1 MWVLVCAAMLA
12 LSVAVF
18 VSRASA
24 QKDCV
29 MANACMECGVVSARR
44 KSANHLLEN
53 PKVGKWMVCNAC
65 FDVLHKFKLAR
76 VVLPKEVKMDF
87 KDAVVEVERQSKTII
102 VKIVAGKVVIV
113 PNREKDKAFLEPSEY
128 AITELG
134 SSDNLEGFHGNVPWM
149 LDEILAGKKWKLWS
163 MPLQPRD
170 NIDIPYKS
178 YDIGWSNED
187 GAERVRFFEAI
198 KFNCADL
205 LVRDNKI
212 IFVKTEEP
220 SQFYEDARAFGID
233 IFTAARTDKR
243 RVLNV
248 RGISVYGSFD
258 AGSITI
264 NVIESEGDDKLIDGF
279 GAISV
284 KMLERMKIETYL
296 RHPKEVAD
304 RILARMERTRQ
315 YNMRVMIPGIELVK
329 CDCVV
334 VDMEEDFRFTSP
346 SIKTEMTLTGN
357 QVKVCLEPN
366 GGKNKANMNPQHTVV
381 SPWVFG
387 LGKGKDFKKSFA
399 WKWFVADLA
408 KVFSDLAGDR
418 LHEDCEDLLEAFIQ
432 GRVASSNTT
441 LDKFKLAVWYA
452 NTKSVRSLP
461 SILFRVTKAQLGQ
474 MVDLDS
480 LDLKI
485 EIPNSLYGNLISQS
499 MANRILGAGV
509 SVKKGTAQYLA
520 EYKMVVISDDDYLAN
535 YANFGG
541 CDGDDKFTVMFRK
554 WLGKVAIYCHRNPSG
569 IGEFAVFT
577 FAGKL
582 PAWVDET
589 TLEDLPDVI
598 PAKLSEMAPVK
609 ELEKAAPIVRKSYTW
624 ETALRTVH
632 NTSEGPGVLVNCV
645 RLWDMAYS
653 GIRNHFTAS
662 TEAMIDACGVKSG
675 KQIGIIFKDCLDM
688 TNHLVNDKEVKID
701 GRLWS
706 RVRGIYKN
714 RKTFEDVTAKLE
726 ADGRFEESWF
736 NELLIGMEAEVKDT
750 IGLISDEITAG
761 RRYVDF
767 TVVSDTLP
775 VDAMKMVRD
784 RYKTMVRCFWYMKKD
799 NHNQVLPLEW
809 VRARAE
815 VAKQLADLQAQFVV
829 WGLDPELQLFAA
841 LGKEATKLPFNQ
853 EHILVGKDMW
863 ERYLKTVVAVTTTA
877 QV

>member
-1 MWVLVCAAMLA
+1 
-12 LSVAVF
+12 
-18 VSRASA
+18 
-24 QKDCV
+24 
-29 MANACMECGVVSARR
+29 MANACMNCGVTVARR

-53 PKVGKWMVCNAC
+53 PKVGKWMVCSECWTRLADVRLAL
-65 FDVLHKFKLAR
+65 FDTT
-76 VVLPKEVKMDF
+76 KEVQMDL
-87 KDAVVEVERQSKTII
+87 KDVVMEIERPSKII
-102 VKIVAGKVVIV
+102 FVKILQGKVVLTTK
-113 PNREKDKAFLEPSEY
+113 EKALTEPSVFVL
-128 AITELG
+128 TELG
-134 SSDNLEGFHGNVPWM
+134 SSDNLEGFHGNVPWL
-149 LDEILAGKKWKLWS
+149 LDEVLELKTWKLWS
-163 MPLQPRD
+163 LPLQPRD
-170 NIDIPYKS
+170 SLEVPFKS
-178 YDIGWSNED
+178 YELGWSNED
-187 GAERVRFFEAI
+187 GAERIRFFEAI
-198 KFNCADL
+198 KNNCADL
-205 LVRDNKI
+205 LVRDNKV

-220 SQFYEDARAFGID
+220 SKFFEDAREFGWD
-233 IFTAARTDKR
+233 IHTSARTDKR
-243 RVLNV
+243 RVLLL
-248 RGISVYGSFD
+248 RGISVFGSFD
-258 AGSITI
+258 SDSITYK
-264 NVIESEGDDKLIDGF
+264 VVKSEGNDKLIDGLS
-279 GAISV
+279 AISV
-284 KMLERMKIETYL
+284 KMVERMKIETYL

-304 RILARMERTRQ
+304 RILARMERTNQ

-329 CDCVV
+329 GDCCV
-334 VDMEEDFRFTSP
+334 VDMEEDFRFSSP

-366 GGKNKANMNPQHTVV
+366 GGKNRANMNPQHTVV
-381 SPWVFG
+381 SPWAFG

-399 WKWFVADLA
+399 WKWFRSDLA
-408 KVFSDLAGDR
+408 KVFSDLAEDK
-418 LHEDCEDLLEAFIQ
+418 LHEDCADLLEALIQ

-441 LDKFKLAVWYA
+441 LDKFKLAVWFA
-452 NTKSVRSLP
+452 NTGSVRSLP
-461 SILFRVTKAQLGQ
+461 SVLFRVTKAQLGQ
-474 MVDLDS
+474 MVDLES

-499 MANRILGAGV
+499 MANRILGAGL
-509 SVKKGTAQYLA
+509 SVKKGTSQYLA
-520 EYKMVVISDDDYLAN
+520 KWKMVVISDADYLEN

-582 PAWVDET
+582 PEWIDET
-589 TLEDLPDVI
+589 ALEDLPDVI
-598 PAKLSEMAPVK
+598 PSKLSEMAPVK
-609 ELEKAAPIVRKSYTW
+609 ELEKAASIARKSYTW

-653 GIRNHFTAS
+653 GIRNPFTAS
-662 TEAMIDACGVKSG
+662 TEAMIDACGVKSS
-675 KQIGIIFKDCLDM
+675 KQIAVIYKDVLDM
-688 TNHLVNDKEVKID
+688 TTHLVNDTAVKID

-767 TVVSDTLP
+767 TVVSDTVP
-775 VDAMKMVRD
+775 VAAMNMVRD
-784 RYKTMVRCFWYMKKD
+784 RYKAMVRLFWYLKKD
-799 NHNQVLPLEW
+799 KNDRVLPLEW

-815 VAKQLADLQAQFVV
+815 QAKQLADLQAQFVV

-863 ERYLKTVVAVTTTA
+863 ERYLKTVIAVSTTTT
-877 QV
+877 V